1 MKEQVKTTEIT
12 RKQMK
17 RVSPQQR
24 DAMLEDFSK
33 IADGN
38 ESIENQLVES
48 YDAKH
53 LVVGERFDNWKS
65 IKDFSP
71 ELKTLAEAVADAMDN
86 LNAQIID
93 SKLLLNKRGSD
104 AQGVPFVQHKVE
116 IMVD

>member
-12 RKQMK
+12 RKNMK

-24 DAMLEDFSK
+24 HAMLNDFSK

-38 ESIENQLVES
+38 ELIENQLIES

-65 IKDFSP
+65 IKDFNP
-71 ELKTLAEAVADAMDN
+71 ELKILAKLVANAMDN
-86 LNAQIID
+86 LNAKIID

-104 AQGVPFVQHKVE
+104 SKGVPFVQHKVE

>member
-1 MKEQVKTTEIT
+1 MKEQVKATEIT
-12 RKQMK
+12 RKNMK

-24 DAMLEDFSK
+24 LAMLNDFSK
-33 IADGN
+33 IANGN
-38 ESIENQLVES
+38 ELIENQLIES
-48 YDAKH
+48 YDTKH

-65 IKDFSP
+65 IKDANA
-71 ELKTLAEAVADAMDN
+71 ELKTLAKAVSEAMDN
-86 LNAQIID
+86 LNAEIIN